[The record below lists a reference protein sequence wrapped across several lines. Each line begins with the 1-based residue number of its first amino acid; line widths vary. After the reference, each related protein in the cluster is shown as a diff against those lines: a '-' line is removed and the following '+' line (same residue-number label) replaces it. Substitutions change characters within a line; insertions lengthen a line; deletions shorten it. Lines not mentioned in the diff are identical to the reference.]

1 MTHDVN
7 ISSRNLFSDASG
19 FFTAPYGEYFKFMK
33 KLIVTN
39 MFGPQALEH
48 SRSIRADELE
58 RSYMNLVDKAKKKE
72 SVDIKKEAMELIGNI
87 ICRMSFGRR
96 FTEEIGEADSVQGSV
111 IKSSGTKKKMILEIL
126 FFFEILLFRQVEK
139 LGISL
144 FKKDITAVLK
154 KLNELL
160 EKILLEH
167 KEKPNMNGYND
178 MMDVLLSVY
187 EGENADYKIT
197 KNHIKAF
204 FVELI
209 FGGIDTNV
217 ITIQWTMAEIVNNPI
232 IMERLREEID
242 SVVGKSRLIQETD
255 LPNLPYLQ
263 AVIKEGLRLHPP
275 VPQILRE
282 FQQGCKIGGF
292 FVPEKTKLIVNLY
305 AVMRDP
311 DFWEDP
317 LEFKPERF
325 LTSSRSGQE
334 EERNEQAMKYLP
346 FGGGRRGCP
355 ASKLSYMALGTT
367 IGMMVQCFEWRIIGE
382 KVNMDDRYKCFSK
395 TMAHPLT
402 LTPVTRL
409 SNLELKNLVNLQT

>member
-1 MTHDVN
+1 MNGVDLPPSPPSLPIIGHLHYLLLSFLHHKSFLHYKSFHTLSSKYGPLLHLQFFFFPAILVSSAPVAYQIFMTHDVN

-19 FFTAPYGEYFKFMK
+19 FFTAPYGEHFKFMK

-58 RSYMNLVDKAKKKE
+58 RSYMNLVNKAKKKE

-160 EKILLEH
+160 EKIMLEH

-178 MMDVLLSVY
+178 MMDLLLSVY
-187 EGENADYKIT
+187 EDENADYKIT

-263 AVIKEGLRLHPP
+263 AVIKEG
-275 VPQILRE
+275 
-282 FQQGCKIGGF
+282 
-292 FVPEKTKLIVNLY
+292 
-305 AVMRDP
+305 
-311 DFWEDP
+311 
-317 LEFKPERF
+317 
-325 LTSSRSGQE
+325 
-334 EERNEQAMKYLP
+334 
-346 FGGGRRGCP
+346 
-355 ASKLSYMALGTT
+355 
-367 IGMMVQCFEWRIIGE
+367 
-382 KVNMDDRYKCFSK
+382 
-395 TMAHPLT
+395 
-402 LTPVTRL
+402 
-409 SNLELKNLVNLQT
+409 